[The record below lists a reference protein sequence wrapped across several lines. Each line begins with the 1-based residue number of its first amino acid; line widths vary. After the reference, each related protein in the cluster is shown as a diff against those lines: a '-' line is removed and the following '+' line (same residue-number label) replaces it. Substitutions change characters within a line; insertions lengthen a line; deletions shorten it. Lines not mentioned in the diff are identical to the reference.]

1 MFPSI
6 NERSRR
12 PGHWWPV
19 LLVALVILLVPM
31 RAEAADRYKEARE
44 LAFSGQREAARAML
58 TELLVDKPRHWD
70 ARILLGR
77 LFAWDKR
84 YDEARE
90 QLLVVVRAKPDYAD
104 ARNALADVE
113 LWSGHPEQALDFLE
127 NGLTRRPTNQDLL
140 YKKAVAQRKLGDLR
154 GAALTL
160 GQLNDINPSH
170 GRGSKL
176 FASLRLQRM
185 RHKVG
190 FGYGY
195 TDIDT
200 LSNPWHAGSFQ
211 LSRRTGIGT
220 VALRLNYANRFQ
232 RGATQ
237 YEIDAYPRIVH
248 GLYMYVNYGYS
259 SSRLYPKHR
268 YAGELYA
275 NLPQGVEL
283 SAGFR
288 RLVFGSST
296 VTIYTGTLAKYQGN
310 WWISFRPYIT
320 PKSIGTSR
328 SYQLTVRRYFGD
340 ADTYFG
346 VTAGRGSSPGEV
358 RDVSDLL
365 RLDSWKVGFRMQKAL
380 GDVFILKISGRYGWE
395 ELVTNRERRRFNLG
409 IGIQR
414 RF

>member
-1 MFPSI
+1 MFSLS
-6 NERSRR
+6 NDRSWRSRH
-12 PGHWWPV
+12 GWSV

-31 RAEAADRYKEARE
+31 RAEAADRYKEARG
-44 LAFSGQREAARAML
+44 LAFSGQREAARVIL
-58 TELLVDKPRHWD
+58 TELLVDKPNHWD

-84 YDEARE
+84 YNEARE
-90 QLLVVVRAKPDYAD
+90 QLLVVVRAKPNYAD

-113 LWSGHPEQALDFLE
+113 LWSDHPERALDFLE
-127 NGLTRRPTNQDLL
+127 DGLSRKPTNEEFL
-140 YKKAVAQRKLGDLR
+140 YKKAVAQRKLGDMR

-160 GQLNDINPSH
+160 DQLEDVNPAH
-170 GRGSKL
+170 TRGNKL

-200 LSNPWHAGSFQ
+200 LSAPWHAGSFQ
-211 LSRRTGIGT
+211 LSRRTGMGT
-220 VALRLNYANRFQ
+220 VALRVNYANRFQ

-237 YEIDAYPRIVH
+237 YEIDAYPKIAH

-275 NLPQGVEL
+275 NLPGGVEI
-283 SAGFR
+283 SAGAR

-320 PKSIGTSR
+320 PKSVGTSR

-346 VTAGRGSSPGEV
+346 VTGGRGSSPG
-358 RDVSDLL
+358 DVHDISDLI
-365 RLDSWKVGFRMQKAL
+365 RLDSWKIGFRMQKKL
-380 GDVFILKISGRYGWE
+380 GDVFILKLSGRYGWE
-395 ELVTNRERRRFNLG
+395 ELLGNRERRRFNLG
-409 IGIQR
+409 LGIVR